1 MVITRAIIFGINPS
15 WSHSRPTSV
24 ELTAMVRKDWDY
36 LEFVEIVSAAD
47 KKHMGAWSRKKC
59 PTDMHPSSH
68 ILIPKQKKTPRNHWF
83 QAEIY
88 PIFIQNLHV

>member
-1 MVITRAIIFGINPS
+1 
-15 WSHSRPTSV
+15 V

-68 ILIPKQKKTPRNHWF
+68 ILIPKLKKTPRNHWF